1 MALKKGRPKKVRYI
15 QNMPRVV
22 QFSPRG
28 RPGRPDEVELTL
40 DEFEAIKLA
49 DFQDFNQD
57 EGAMVVRVSRA
68 SFGRILRAARKK
80 VADALVNG
88 KIIRIRMGD
97 VQVGVQKRDFER
109 ATLDKEIKE
118 FKKRNRKLSAEVT
131 ALNLKENRDPSRK
144 AAGQGKKA
152 AAQKSSSA
160 KG

>member
-15 QNMPRVV
+15 QNMPKVV

-28 RPGRPDEVELTL
+28 KPGRPDEVELTL

-97 VQVGVQKRDFER
+97 VQVGVQKKDFER
-109 ATLDKEIKE
+109 TTLAREIAD
-118 FKKRNRKLSAEVT
+118 FKDRTQKIAGDV
-131 ALNLKENRDPSRK
+131 AVLKEEAVSNGVPARK
-144 AAGQGKKA
+144 KSPPKKK
-152 AAQKSSSA
+152 QHA
-160 KG
+160 KT